1 MAEGLAEYHIFSIYS
16 LGCHAVGTCGEDDAM
31 RSWLIHFWMLEIVG
45 VRMSK

>member
-16 LGCHAVGTCGEDDAM
+16 LGCHAVGTCDENDAM
-31 RSWLIHFWMLEIVG
+31 PWLIHFWMLEIVG